1 MTTAFCTYYERGRS
15 GRGVLCDVRHPDGT
29 WTPRVWVGYD
39 VWTACGGTSGDTQV
53 FADQVA
59 LTSAAWFIRR
69 VRGRPILRAVDSNAC
84 SMTDSNSQ

>member
-53 FADQVA
+53 FA
-59 LTSAAWFIRR
+59 
-69 VRGRPILRAVDSNAC
+69 
-84 SMTDSNSQ
+84 